1 MKKNVNEN
9 VVIATTTNEKSVAT
23 VVKSNNKT
31 VKWVLNQSL
40 GCVDRQR
47 NKLRNDLKKV
57 MIEKTYMTKGQK
69 FGNVELTNK
78 QQVSGLIRSLKPIIT
93 TYVNDSTS
101 EYDLNEL
108 FGLQNEK
115 TQKSIGSKSNI
126 TKQVII
132 DQHIKYFTDTLTK
145 KVKG

>member
-1 MKKNVNEN
+1 MK
-9 VVIATTTNEKSVAT
+9 TNEIKVVNAPTENVAT
-23 VVKSNNKT
+23 VTTAPTSNNKT
-31 VKWVLNQSL
+31 VKWVLNQSE

-57 MIEKTYMTKGQK
+57 MTEKTYMVKGQK
-69 FGNVELTNK
+69 FGDVQLENT
-78 QQVSGLIRSLKPIIT
+78 QQVSGLMRSLKPIIT
-93 TYVNDSTS
+93 SYVNDNTS
-101 EYDLNEL
+101 DYDLNEL

-132 DQHIKYFTDTLTK
+132 EQHIKYFTDTLTK
-145 KVKG
+145 KIKG